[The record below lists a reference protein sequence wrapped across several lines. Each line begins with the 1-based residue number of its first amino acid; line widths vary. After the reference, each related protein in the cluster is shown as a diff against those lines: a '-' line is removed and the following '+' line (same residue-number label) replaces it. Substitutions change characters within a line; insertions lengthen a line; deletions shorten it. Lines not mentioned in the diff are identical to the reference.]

1 MHPPRRANLKI
12 KTEYDSVDD
21 FYLGSRDRTKSP
33 LFDQISIP
41 FIDASLP
48 PTPKTGRSADALQ
61 ILLGRRSLD
70 GSSPSLSG
78 TGVLALVIMPDKL
91 LITAK

>member
-1 MHPPRRANLKI
+1 M
-12 KTEYDSVDD
+12 DD
-21 FYLGSRDRTKSP
+21 FYLGSRDRSKSP

-48 PTPKTGRSADALQ
+48 PTPKTGRSAEALQ

-70 GSSPSLSG
+70 GSSSSLSG
-78 TGVLALVIMPDKL
+78 TDNLAVFNMQSFCILVCGIM
-91 LITAK
+91 ITKAWSIMTYEAVH